1 MLLFVAG
8 VKASQ
13 LLCGVGPL
21 AEQTLRAGGPNEV
34 CSMASGG
41 GVPTNDEQVI
51 GLEREVM
58 MVAWKGLDPYNM
70 LAPKQFQAPRR
81 TLN

>member
-1 MLLFVAG
+1 MV
-8 VKASQ
+8 
-13 LLCGVGPL
+13 
-21 AEQTLRAGGPNEV
+21 
-34 CSMASGG
+34 SGG
-41 GVPTNDEQVI
+41 GVPTDDKQVI

-70 LAPKQFQAPRR
+70 LAPKQFQAPRN